1 MTFHLVFHRS
11 MALHLNHLIFL
22 TSYAFGV
29 FFLAAAL
36 HPAASTILAT
46 TMFVY
51 FWLLHLRSRWY
62 VLLSSCLIAGGVWI
76 LALCTVRQDVFG
88 VRRRRLVVSFSGG
101 FIATWASTML
111 QSTGCIV
118 PAERA
123 GDTGDESVPGRFD
136 AMVILTAVPSRRVY
150 RYQYMRL
157 HLFLLALMLVQCI
170 AFGEAI
176 LHTHAVC
183 LSF

>member
-1 MTFHLVFHRS
+1 MSSSEDRMTAPITYELGPVSWTNIHQAMTFHLVFHRS

-36 HPAASTILAT
+36 HPTASTILAT

-76 LALCTVRQDVFG
+76 LALCTVRQGVFG
-88 VRRRRLVVSFSGG
+88 VRRRRLVVSCSGG
-101 FIATWASTML
+101 FIAT
-111 QSTGCIV
+111 
-118 PAERA
+118 
-123 GDTGDESVPGRFD
+123 
-136 AMVILTAVPSRRVY
+136 
-150 RYQYMRL
+150 
-157 HLFLLALMLVQCI
+157 
-170 AFGEAI
+170 
-176 LHTHAVC
+176 
-183 LSF
+183 